1 MHIIITQISNDIKEI
16 KLSNVMQTR
25 YFNCMSDTCRRFIH
39 FLNVIDLL
47 RKCLIELHSYM
58 VLKKYKS
65 EMYNV

>member
-25 YFNCMSDTCRRFIH
+25 CFNYMSDTCRRFIH

-47 RKCLIELHSYM
+47 RKRLTELHSYTVTQLHSYM
-58 VLKKYKS
+58 VLKI
-65 EMYNV
+65 